1 MSQDTSNNTPGLPTE
16 NNDIDSSA
24 EAILNNW
31 KAQELPENDDQE
43 ATTESGETTEE
54 VEEIDEEA
62 VEEDQDNED
71 PEEDNQD
78 DDQDEADE
86 EEEEESEEDEEVEQ
100 LPLSEDTVIEI
111 KVDGETKQ
119 ASVKELKRLYGQEAS
134 LTKKSQETAKQRKQA
149 EEQIQKTDATLQA
162 MLKRAEERWKPY
174 EDVDFYLAS
183 RQMSPEDFKLLRAE
197 AKAAESDL
205 KFLREESNQ
214 FYGQLQQ
221 SAEKERQEQAAKA
234 VEVLKADI
242 PDWSTSLYND
252 IREYSVDSGLPAEQV
267 NQIADPTVIKLLHKA
282 MLYDKSKKVATK
294 KRAKTPTKVLRSKK
308 APPSKADV
316 RQAKRK
322 AAVDKLAN
330 STSRG
335 NDLDD
340 VAEALLARWEA

>member
-31 KAQELPENDDQE
+31 KAQELPENDDQQ
-43 ATTESGETTEE
+43 ATTESGEITEE

-100 LPLSEDTVIEI
+100 LPLSEDTIIEI

-221 SAEKERQEQAAKA
+221 QAEKERQEQAAKA

-322 AAVDKLAN
+322 AAVEKLAN